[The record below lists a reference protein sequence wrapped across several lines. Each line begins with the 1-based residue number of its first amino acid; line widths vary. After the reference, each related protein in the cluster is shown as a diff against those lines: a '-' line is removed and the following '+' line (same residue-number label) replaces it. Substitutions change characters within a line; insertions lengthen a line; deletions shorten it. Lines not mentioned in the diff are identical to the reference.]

1 MNFSWEIIINNL
13 LNLKVAGPSPPIIHK
28 VQRIRSQTETSA
40 QSQQQ
45 FMQQNY
51 PQAMT
56 SSPKQYRSLQMQTP
70 DSRPR
75 PILSTPQG
83 FRKPSQMTLA
93 TVSNFL
99 FFFPIE

>member
-1 MNFSWEIIINNL
+1 MNVI
-13 LNLKVAGPSPPIIHK
+13 NLKVTGPSPPIIHK
-28 VQRIRSQTETSA
+28 VQQIRSQAEISPL
-40 QSQQQ
+40 SQQQ

-83 FRKPSQMTLA
+83 FRKPTQMTLA
-93 TVSNFL
+93 SVSNLIFNL
-99 FFFPIE
+99 I

>member
-1 MNFSWEIIINNL
+1 MIVII
-13 LNLKVAGPSPPIIHK
+13 LKVTGPSPPIIHK
-28 VQRIRSQTETSA
+28 VQQIRSEPNP

-83 FRKPSQMTLA
+83 FRKPTQMTLA
-93 TVSNFL
+93 SVSNLHF
-99 FFFPIE
+99 